1 VAEVHAAKANGGYF
15 VGAELTLFHGLFGL
29 RASSA
34 TVVMGTTTHQP
45 RLGYVLALIA
55 MLYLLV
61 FY

>member
-1 VAEVHAAKANGGYF
+1 MGVFEV
-15 VGAELTLFHGLFGL
+15 